1 MPIREESYDLFGY
14 SADGVYHSDKAFTSS
29 AVTGNVLD
37 LRAKDP
43 AISDEYR
50 LECFIGTACTG
61 GTSAVVT
68 IEHSADKSNW
78 STLETGAS
86 VLLANMVKGASML
99 SMRLPRH
106 TKRYIRAKITP
117 TGTFTAGTIDGHV
130 LPVYH

>member
-14 SADGVYHSDKAFTSS
+14 ANAGVYYPFKAFTSS

-37 LRAKDP
+37 LRSPEP
-43 AISDEYR
+43 AVAAEYR
-50 LECFIGTACTG
+50 LDCVIGTAGAG

-68 IEHSADKSNW
+68 VEHSADGTNW

-86 VLLANMVKGASML
+86 VLVAGMTKGASML
-99 SMRLPRH
+99 SMRLPKH

-117 TGTFTAGTIDGHV
+117 TGTFTAGTVGGNVEAIV
-130 LPVYH
+130 